1 MNRFRLFVTGVL
13 ILTLFVGILLCT
25 DISEAAGCSGSLF
38 ISNLSVPSEAPASVA
53 FADFNGDSKTDMAV
67 ANFGFGTVSIYL
79 GNGSGGF
86 GPQQTFPSAF
96 GAQSIA
102 VGDFNNDT
110 KLDLAV
116 ADWFNHQVALSLGAG
131 DGTFGAPLRFAIGL
145 GPSQI
150 AAADFNGDNK
160 LDIASANFFDNAVAV
175 FLGDGTGGFVQAT
188 GSPFSAVTGPRS
200 LRVVDFNS
208 DNKMDVAVAG
218 DFGVRVFLGNGSGG
232 LTPSGGTIVA
242 GQSPNFVD
250 TGDFNGDSKLDMA
263 ISNNSS
269 SNVSIFFGD
278 GAGNFTL
285 SHTVALGPAPR
296 AIVVGDLNGDSKP
309 DLASANFDA
318 NTVSVLL
325 NDNGVLK
332 PFKNFPVATNPRA
345 LALTDLN
352 GDGKQD
358 LAVTNYGSYTVSILM
373 GAGTGDFSGPAII
386 PVFSNPAHSLAVG
399 DINADGRVDIAAGAN
414 GRTSILLANGSG
426 GFTRSADIGFGPAV
440 FVSVL
445 DLNGDGKLDVL
456 SVDGAGFNT
465 LSSMLGFG
473 DGTFAPRKFFNVG
486 TSPLSIA
493 TGDFDRDGK
502 IDVATSNF
510 GASGP
515 TILLGDGFGGFGPA
529 TALSATVQS
538 AFVASGDFNSDGKV
552 DLVATR
558 VHNGDVV
565 LLLGNG
571 NGTFTPASGSPFIA
585 GADPWAIAVGDFNG
599 DGDADLAITNQ
610 PDPIG
615 SKVAILLG
623 NGAGGFSAPTTFPVG
638 AKPVSIAVGDYN
650 ADGKPDLA
658 VANKDSNT
666 ISVLLGNGDGTFG
679 NTTTY
684 GVGQSP
690 VFVATGDFNGD
701 GSKDLAAAI
710 NSGVAI
716 LPSTCTAT
724 PAPPP
729 ALSINDVTV
738 TEGDAGTTNATFTV
752 TLSMASAVTVS
763 VGYNTFGQSAG
774 SNVDFQTSSG
784 RVKFAPGVTSQT
796 VTVPI
801 TGDELDEF
809 DETFGID
816 LSGELNA
823 TIGRARAQATIVD
836 NDPSPNLVV
845 GDLSIVEGN
854 SGTKSA
860 NVTLSLSKPSGK
872 SISLQ
877 YTTADGTARAGS
889 DYVAANGSLVF
900 APGETQKVAAIQV
913 TGDTIFEPSET
924 FFVNIS
930 NAFNVTV
937 NDAQVEVTIVND
949 EPLALV
955 LEEAGPVP
963 TQVAAFE
970 SVLFVRDPF
979 RVPRISDWFDFGP
992 DKNTRVIVFL
1002 ANLQLGPG
1010 DSPSFVVNLVDS
1022 NNQSFD
1028 VAAED
1033 VRVLANPIFTQVIF
1047 RLPDNMASG
1056 TVQIK
1061 IKAHGQTSNT
1071 GTFRIAQ

>member
-1 MNRFRLFVTGVL
+1 MNCFRLIFTGVV
-13 ILTLFVGILLCT
+13 ISTLFVFTLLFT
-25 DISEAAGCSGSLF
+25 DISEAAGCSGQLF
-38 ISNLSVPSEAPASVA
+38 ISNLSVPSEAPATVA

-67 ANFGFGTVSIYL
+67 GNFGFGTVSIYL

-102 VGDFNNDT
+102 VGDFNNDG

-131 DGTFGAPLRFAIGL
+131 DGTFGAPSRFAIGL

-160 LDIASANFFDNAVAV
+160 LDLASANFFDNAVAV
-175 FLGDGTGGFVQAT
+175 FLGDGTGGFVPAT

-200 LRVVDFNS
+200 VRIVDFNA

-218 DFGVRVFLGNGSGG
+218 DAGVRVFLGNGSGG
-232 LTPSGGTIVA
+232 LTPTGGTIVA

-285 SHTVALGPAPR
+285 SGSVALGPAPR
-296 AIVVGDLNGDSKP
+296 SIIVGDLNGDTKP
-309 DLASANFDA
+309 DIASANFDG

-352 GDGKQD
+352 GDGKRD

-373 GAGTGDFSGPAII
+373 GAGNGDFSGPAII
-386 PVFSNPAHSLAVG
+386 PVFANPAHSLAVG

-426 GFTRSADIGFGPAV
+426 GFTRSADIGFGPAM
-440 FVSVL
+440 FVAML

-456 SVDGAGFNT
+456 SVEGPSFGT
-465 LSSMLGFG
+465 LTSMLGFG
-473 DGTFAPRKFFNVG
+473 DGTFAPRKFYTVG
-486 TSPLSIA
+486 ESPISIA
-493 TGDFDRDGK
+493 TGDFNGDGK
-502 IDVATSNF
+502 IDAATANY
-510 GASGP
+510 ASGLAV
-515 TILLGDGFGGFGPA
+515 LLGDGFGGFGPPTTISV
-529 TALSATVQS
+529 TAQTP
-538 AFVASGDFNSDGKV
+538 FVAAGDFNNDGNV

-558 VHNGDVV
+558 FFFGNVA

-571 NGTFTPASGSPFIA
+571 KGTFTPATGSPFNA
-585 GADPWAIAVGDFNG
+585 GADPQAIAVGDFNG

-623 NGAGGFSAPTTFPVG
+623 NGAGSFSAPTTFPVG
-638 AKPVSIAVGDYN
+638 AEPVSVAAGDYN

-666 ISVLLGNGDGTFG
+666 VSVLLGNGDGTFG

-701 GSKDLAAAI
+701 GRRDLAAAI

-716 LPSTCTAT
+716 LPSTCTET
-724 PAPPP
+724 PVVPP
-729 ALSINDVTV
+729 AININDVTV
-738 TEGDAGTTNATFTV
+738 TEGDAGTTNATFTL
-752 TLSMASAVTVS
+752 TLSTPSAVTVS
-763 VGYNTFGQSAG
+763 VGYNTFGQSA
-774 SNVDFQTSSG
+774 SNVDFQNVSG

-809 DETFGID
+809 DETLGID

-836 NDPSPNLVV
+836 NDPPPNLVV
-845 GDLSIVEGN
+845 SDLSIAEGN

-877 YTTADGTARAGS
+877 YTTADGTAKAGS
-889 DYVAANGSLVF
+889 DYVSANGSLVF

-913 TGDTIFEPSET
+913 TGDTIFEASET
-924 FFVNIS
+924 FVVNIT
-930 NAFNVTV
+930 NALNVTV
-937 NDAQVEVTIVND
+937 DDAQVEVTIVND
-949 EPLALV
+949 EPLTLV
-955 LEEAGPVP
+955 LEEGGPVP

-979 RVPRISDWFDFGP
+979 RVPRISDWFDFGN

-1002 ANLQLGPG
+1002 ASLQLAAG
-1010 DSPSFVVNLVDS
+1010 DSPSFVVNLVGS
-1022 NNQSFD
+1022 NSQSFD
-1028 VAAED
+1028 VPAED
-1033 VRVLANPIFTQVIF
+1033 VRVSANTIFTQVIF
-1047 RLPDNMASG
+1047 RLPDNLASG